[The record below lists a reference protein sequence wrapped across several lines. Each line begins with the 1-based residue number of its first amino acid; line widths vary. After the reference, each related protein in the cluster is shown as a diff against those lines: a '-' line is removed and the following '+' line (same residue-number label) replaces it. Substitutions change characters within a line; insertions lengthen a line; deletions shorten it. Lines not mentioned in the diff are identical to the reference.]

1 MNIDEKYSRVCA
13 LINLDNAK
21 ANMLEICNKI
31 NNNTKI
37 YAIIKADG
45 YGHGA
50 IELAHIYE
58 EIEQVQGY
66 GVATAEEALT
76 LVNAGI
82 KKDIV
87 IIGYTFPYAYESLIR
102 ENIRITVF
110 REDTI
115 DELSRIANRLG
126 KKAKVHIKVDT
137 GMSRI
142 GVNPFTDGSRLAKK
156 LIEDPNIDVEGIFT
170 HFSRADE
177 ADKNH
182 ANGQFELFCDFVNKI
197 EKDNNFKFLI
207 KHCSNSAAIIDLP
220 EANMDVVRA
229 GIILYGLWPSD
240 EVNKN
245 NISLKPVM
253 SLISHIIYIKTVPQ
267 DTMISYGGTYI
278 TDKETK
284 IATIPVGYAD
294 GYQRRLSGKAY
305 VLIRGKKAPIVGR
318 ICMDQFMVDITD
330 IEGCQLGDRVTLIG
344 QDGDE
349 NITIEQLSNLS
360 EQLNYEFACDI
371 GKRVP
376 RLYVKN
382 DEINI

>member
-21 ANMLEICNKI
+21 ANILEICNKI

-50 IELAHIYE
+50 VELAHIYE
-58 EIEQVQGY
+58 EIEQIQGY

-115 DELSRIANRLG
+115 DELSQIANRLG
-126 KKAKVHIKVDT
+126 KNAKVHIKVDT

-142 GVNPFTDGSRLAKK
+142 GVNPLTDGSRLAKK
-156 LIEDPNIDVEGIFT
+156 LIDDPNIDVEGIFT

-177 ADKNH
+177 ADKKH
-182 ANGQFELFCDFVNKI
+182 ANGQFGLFCDFVNKI
-197 EKDNNFKFLI
+197 EKENNFKFLI

-220 EANMDVVRA
+220 DANMDVVRA

-245 NISLKPVM
+245 NITLKPVM
-253 SLISHIIYIKTVPQ
+253 SLISHIIYIKTVPK

-278 TDKETK
+278 TDKDTR

-318 ICMDQFMVDITD
+318 ICMDQFMVDVTD
-330 IEGCQLGDRVTLIG
+330 IEGCQLGDMATLIG
-344 QDGDE
+344 HDGDE

-382 DEINI
+382 DEIIV

>member
-21 ANMLEICNKI
+21 ANILEICNKI

-50 IELAHIYE
+50 VELAHIYE
-58 EIEQVQGY
+58 EIEQIQGY

-115 DELSRIANRLG
+115 DELSQIANRLG
-126 KKAKVHIKVDT
+126 KNAKVHIKVDT

-142 GVNPFTDGSRLAKK
+142 GVNPLTDGSRLAKK
-156 LIEDPNIDVEGIFT
+156 LIDDPNIDVEGIFT

-177 ADKNH
+177 ADKKH
-182 ANGQFELFCDFVNKI
+182 ANGQFGLFCNFVNKI
-197 EKDNNFKFLI
+197 EKENNFKFLI

-220 EANMDVVRA
+220 DANMDVVRA

-253 SLISHIIYIKTVPQ
+253 SLISHIIYIKTVPK

-278 TDKETK
+278 TDKDTR

-318 ICMDQFMVDITD
+318 ICMDQFMVDVTD
-330 IEGCQLGDRVTLIG
+330 IEGCQLGDMVTLIG
-344 QDGDE
+344 HDGDE

-382 DEINI
+382 DEIIV

>member
-21 ANMLEICNKI
+21 ANILEICNKI

-50 IELAHIYE
+50 VELAHIYE
-58 EIEQVQGY
+58 EIEQIQGY

-115 DELSRIANRLG
+115 DELSQIAIRLG
-126 KKAKVHIKVDT
+126 KNAKVHIKVDT

-142 GVNPFTDGSRLAKK
+142 GVNPLTDGSRLAKK
-156 LIEDPNIDVEGIFT
+156 LIDDPNIDVEGIFT

-177 ADKNH
+177 ADKKH
-182 ANGQFELFCDFVNKI
+182 ANGQFGLFCDFVNKI
-197 EKDNNFKFLI
+197 EKENNFKFLI

-220 EANMDVVRA
+220 DANMDVVRA

-253 SLISHIIYIKTVPQ
+253 SLISHIIYIKTVPK

-278 TDKETK
+278 TDKDTR

-318 ICMDQFMVDITD
+318 ICMDQFMVDVTD
-330 IEGCQLGDRVTLIG
+330 IEGCQLGDMVTLIG
-344 QDGDE
+344 HDGDE

-382 DEINI
+382 DEIIV

>member
-50 IELAHIYE
+50 VELAHIYE
-58 EIEQVQGY
+58 EIEQIQGY

-115 DELSRIANRLG
+115 DELSQIANRLG
-126 KKAKVHIKVDT
+126 KNAKVHIKVDT

-142 GVNPFTDGSRLAKK
+142 GVNPLTDGSRLAKK
-156 LIEDPNIDVEGIFT
+156 LIDDPNIDVEGIFT

-177 ADKNH
+177 ADKKH
-182 ANGQFELFCDFVNKI
+182 ANGQFGLFCDFVNKI
-197 EKDNNFKFLI
+197 EKENNFKFLI

-220 EANMDVVRA
+220 DANMDVVRA

-245 NISLKPVM
+245 NITLKPVM
-253 SLISHIIYIKTVPQ
+253 SLISHIIYIKTVPK

-278 TDKETK
+278 TDKDTR

-318 ICMDQFMVDITD
+318 ICMDQFMVDVTD
-330 IEGCQLGDRVTLIG
+330 IEGCQLGDMVTLIG
-344 QDGDE
+344 HDGDE

-382 DEINI
+382 DEIIV